1 MNNPPKHILAID
13 PGKHTGYALFV
24 DGIMKEFGTLHD
36 EAEIYPWLVSQKP
49 DLFVV
54 EDYKIRDERHG
65 GFDHQFQSVF
75 PAQVIGAVR
84 FYALIRTIPVV
95 MQQPMIKNAACP
107 MLTGKPYKKQSNKHH
122 WDAFLH
128 GGYYIK
134 KNKLEY

>member
-1 MNNPPKHILAID
+1 MNYHEILAID
-13 PGKHTGYALFV
+13 PGKHCGWARFI
-24 DGIMKEFGTLHD
+24 DGIMKEFGTVHD
-36 EAEIYPWLVSQKP
+36 EQEIYPWLIRQQP

-54 EDYKIRDERHG
+54 ESYFIRDEKHG

-84 FYALIRTIPVV
+84 FYALIRGIPVV
-95 MQQPMIKNAACP
+95 MQQPSIKNAACP
-107 MLTGKPYKKQSNKHH
+107 MLTGKPYKKQQNKHH

-134 KNKLEY
+134 TNK